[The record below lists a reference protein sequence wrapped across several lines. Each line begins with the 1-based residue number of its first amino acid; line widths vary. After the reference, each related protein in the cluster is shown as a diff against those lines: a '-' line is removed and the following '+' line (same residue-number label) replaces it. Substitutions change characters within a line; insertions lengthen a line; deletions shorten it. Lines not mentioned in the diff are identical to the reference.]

1 MYVYN
6 IHSGL
11 QRAVNLLDKILSLMQ
26 SEYKAKVDS
35 VNPQKCS
42 VIQENICKI
51 MSKP

>member
-42 VIQENICKI
+42 VFRRTFVK
-51 MSKP
+51 

>member
-1 MYVYN
+1 MCIIY
-6 IHSGL
+6 ICSGL
-11 QRAVNLLDKILSLMQ
+11 QRAVNLMDKILSLMQ